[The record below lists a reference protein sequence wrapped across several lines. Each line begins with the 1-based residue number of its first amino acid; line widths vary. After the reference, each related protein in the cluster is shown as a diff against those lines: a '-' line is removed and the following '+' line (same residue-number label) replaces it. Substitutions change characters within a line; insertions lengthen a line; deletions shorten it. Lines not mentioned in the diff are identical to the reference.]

1 MCCQVQIRSQRLLLW
16 SMLVFSAVCLQVQ
29 AQLLSPQE
37 LKKAKAFV
45 SLEKALQT
53 PDKVIKLDLWSAHL
67 QEFPNEIFQFKNL
80 QALNLN
86 FNQLRS
92 LPSEIYQLKYLQELR
107 LGHNL
112 LTAYP
117 KSLEKLPFLR
127 VLDLHGNQLKQ
138 IPASVGQLK
147 KLEELYLHEN
157 QLVII
162 HANWTHLRQL
172 GFVNLSE
179 NQLHYLPVTPKHKLR
194 KLKMLVLIQNKLE
207 KENKEQLKKC
217 LDQAEIRF

>member
-1 MCCQVQIRSQRLLLW
+1 MFCQIQILSQWLLLW
-16 SMLVFSAVCLQVQ
+16 SMFVFSAVRLQVQ
-29 AQLLSPQE
+29 AQLLSPQK
-37 LKKAKAFV
+37 LKKVKAFV

-86 FNQLRS
+86 FNQIRS

-107 LGHNL
+107 LGHNQ
-112 LTAYP
+112 LTTYP
-117 KSLEKLPFLR
+117 KGLEKLSFLR

-157 QLVII
+157 QLAII
-162 HANWTHLRQL
+162 HANWVNLRQL
-172 GFVNLSE
+172 GFINLSE
-179 NQLHYLPVTPKHKLR
+179 NQLHYLPVTAKHRLQR
-194 KLKMLVLIQNKLE
+194 LKMLILVQNKLG

-217 LDQAEIRF
+217 LAQVEIRF